1 MQKVKVSNV
10 CLNLSLLLYF
20 ELFNLPYMRLFLLMV
35 MVLFF
40 HVASMAQKGEVYH
53 KNQYNKKHGLVQD
66 GIHSLYQ
73 SKSGILWVGTQDGLH
88 AFNGHRFEPISFTG
102 MDKFVI
108 AIAEDSKGNIW
119 FCSRDRLAYYNQ
131 QEETVT
137 ITHARWKDFP
147 SMARFYHVGK
157 DLYAFLGGILIKCE
171 TGACSQKSFLYDDV
185 VQIEEGFCGVKN
197 GVVSFS
203 KSLWNFQSVKKL
215 TISPYTIPSQAGGKE
230 LLCQYNDSLF
240 AFDFGLNRRFIGVF
254 AEKIIQANW
263 VQHKFLLILSNRS
276 VTWYKERSLQIGETK
291 NSQFNVMFHAS
302 NQQIYVGTTGDGLLA
317 FKPLPFAHTI
327 AHTPSNRKGLCSAIC
342 ETHEGVWV
350 KFSGAYY
357 LLKGKKEMSLFKLN
371 DLFQQK
377 NILGLKKIQNGN
389 YCAYGKKGMMILSPK
404 FEVLFELPEP
414 SEGVSFYHACSI
426 EGGVLLGAGDGAY
439 IWQFH
444 SPRVLN
450 KLPQSEGFC
459 TSTLYLKESK
469 QFVVSSLKEL
479 MVFDENKNKIRSFL
493 KPLNEGDKAIF
504 PSVLVQTEKGI
515 YMGTLGN
522 GIKFLDN
529 HLDSVTHVAAH
540 GEHIFG
546 MIYKGNYLWFS
557 TLNGIYRWHLKEDKI
572 EHVLYKE
579 ELPGELYQNSYELS
593 KDGKLLFGGTEA
605 WVAIDENYIQN
616 EQPRLYAASW
626 LIGSSKGIV
635 GERIGEQGVLN
646 LQSNEK
652 DIRLQVGLLSSNP
665 EGYGLRYKLYGYNNE
680 WQNLLVDYPFINY
693 TNLPYGAHKLEVE
706 LYSLIQPD
714 KILDVLEVPIF
725 HALPFYLTWWFLS
738 IMVMLIITLVIAS
751 VRYVS
756 QRKLKQ
762 QLEAAYRLQ
771 LVQAEKTA
779 ISRELHDNVGAQV
792 TYLTKSMENLAFKY
806 HREGEAN
813 LSDLFKQM
821 AAQSRMVMN
830 QLRDSIWAVRTEK
843 IICSEMFLRLVNFSQ
858 KANEHTGFE
867 VKVENLLQTDLVLNP
882 HLGLNLFRVLQE
894 GVTNALK
901 HSACNQIFIGVY
913 EQGEKVLFIVRDNGK
928 GLMAKDNEGFGLE
941 NIHARAKESS
951 FHVEFVEP
959 NGGGTELRVLLERN
973 KSNVV

>member
-1 MQKVKVSNV
+1 
-10 CLNLSLLLYF
+10 
-20 ELFNLPYMRLFLLMV
+20 MRLFLLMM

-40 HVASMAQKGEVYH
+40 HATSLAQMGEVYH
-53 KNQYNKKHGLVQD
+53 KNQYNKKHGLAQD

-108 AIAEDSKGNIW
+108 AITEDSQGNIW

-137 ITHARWKDFP
+137 ITQARWKDYP
-147 SMARFYHVGK
+147 SYARFIHVGN
-157 DLYAFLGGILIKCE
+157 DLFAFLGETLIKCE
-171 TGACSQKSFLYDDV
+171 TRTCSQKSLPYDDV
-185 VQIEEGFCGVKN
+185 IQIADGFFGVKN
-197 GVVSFS
+197 GAVSFS
-203 KSLWNFQSVKKL
+203 KSLWNFQALRRL
-215 TISPYTIPSQAGGKE
+215 TNSPYTIPTQAGGQE
-230 LLCQYNDSLF
+230 LLCQHKDSLF
-240 AFDFGLNRRFIGVF
+240 AFDFGLNRRFIGVY
-254 AEKIIQANW
+254 AGKIIQAKW
-263 VQHKFLLILSNRS
+263 VQPNNLLILSS
-276 VTWYKERSLQIGETK
+276 KSIAWYKEGNLQIGETK
-291 NSQFNVMFHAS
+291 NSQYNVMLQAY
-302 NQQIYVGTTGDGLLA
+302 NRQIYVGSTGEGLLA
-317 FKPLPFAHTI
+317 FKPLPLAKSI
-327 AHTPSNRKGLCSAIC
+327 ARTPSDMKGLCAAIC
-342 ETHEGVWV
+342 QTHEGVWV

-357 LLKGKKEMSLFKLN
+357 LLNEKKEMVLFKHN
-371 DLFQQK
+371 FLFQQK
-377 NILGLKKIQNGN
+377 DILGLKKIRDGH
-389 YCAYGKKGMMILSPK
+389 YCAYGKKGMVILSPN

-414 SEGVSFYHACSI
+414 SEGVSFYHACAI
-426 EGGVLLGAGDGAY
+426 DGGVLLGAGDGAY
-439 IWQFH
+439 LWQFN
-444 SPRVLN
+444 SPKVLN
-450 KLPQSEGFC
+450 KLPQSKGFC
-459 TSTLYLKESK
+459 TSTLYLKDSK

-479 MVFDENKNKIRSFL
+479 MVFDENKKKIRSFL
-493 KPLNEGDKAIF
+493 KAEKEGDKAIF

-515 YMGTLGN
+515 YIGTLGN

-529 HLDSVTHVAAH
+529 HLDSVTHVAAA

-572 EHVLYKE
+572 DQVIYKE
-579 ELPGELYQNSYELS
+579 ELPGELYQNSYELN
-593 KDGKLLFGGTEA
+593 KDGKLLFGGTDA
-605 WVAIDENYIQN
+605 WVAIDENYFQN
-616 EQPRLYAASW
+616 EHPKLYAASW
-626 LIGSSKGIV
+626 LIGSTKGIV
-635 GERIGEQGVLN
+635 RDRIGEQGVLN
-646 LQSNEK
+646 LKANER
-652 DIRLQVGLLSSNP
+652 DLRLQVGLLSTNP
-665 EGYGLRYKLYGYNNE
+665 EGYGMRYKLYGYNNE

-693 TNLPYGAHKLEVE
+693 TNLPYGALKLEVE
-706 LYSLIQPD
+706 LFSLIQPD
-714 KILDVLEVPIF
+714 KVIDVMEVPIF

-738 IMVMLIITLVIAS
+738 IIALVIVAIVAAS
-751 VRYVS
+751 VRYIS

-813 LSDLFKQM
+813 LADLFKQM

-843 IICSEMFLRLVNFSQ
+843 IVCSEMFLRLVSFSQ
-858 KANEHTGFE
+858 KANEHTGVE

-901 HSACNQIFIGVY
+901 HSACTQIVLGVFD
-913 EQGEKVLFIVRDNGK
+913 QGNIILFIVRDNGK
-928 GLMAKDNEGFGLE
+928 GLMAEIGDGFGLE
-941 NIHARAKESS
+941 NIRTRAKESS
-951 FHVEFVEP
+951 FTVEFVEP
-959 NGGGTELRVLLERN
+959 TGGGTELRVLLERN